1 MSAAITVP
9 LYELKSAV
17 YDAVEKV
24 LVEDHSDKWS
34 GPDGDENI
42 LTIDFGVDS
51 EEFPA
56 LVEDIVET
64 VIKLLVDY

>member
-9 LYELKSAV
+9 LYELKSVV

-34 GPDGDENI
+34 GPDESV

-56 LVEDIVET
+56 FVESIMDT

>member
-9 LYELKSAV
+9 LYELKSVV

-24 LVEDHSDKWS
+24 LVEDNSDKWS
-34 GPDGDENI
+34 GPDGDV

-51 EEFPA
+51 EDFPP
-56 LVEDIVET
+56 LVESIVET
-64 VIKLLVDY
+64 MINMLVDY